1 MLAIYCS
8 FKSGLFS
15 LSISSKYNSLMSV
28 LIGRPMK
35 RIDGLIIVFMLS
47 IALQLRFS
55 YIYCVCVGGGGGGSN
70 PQPSHR
76 RSEDCG
82 FNFDHVVGSSLI
94 RNNFLSL
101 RLIRLSSKRFTFRDV
116 LSLVFNSKSKQTQF
130 GNAFRRANNLR
141 FNRAALIR
149 SVLWLRSG
157 S

>member
-1 MLAIYCS
+1 M
-8 FKSGLFS
+8 GLS
-15 LSISSKYNSLMSV
+15 LSLCYQLPCSCAFHIY
-28 LIGRPMK
+28 
-35 RIDGLIIVFMLS
+35 
-47 IALQLRFS
+47 IA
-55 YIYCVCVGGGGGGSN
+55 CVWGGGGGGGRPHPF

-157 S
+157 SWYGHGRNLSIPYLKPLFSLSIYLKSKQITT